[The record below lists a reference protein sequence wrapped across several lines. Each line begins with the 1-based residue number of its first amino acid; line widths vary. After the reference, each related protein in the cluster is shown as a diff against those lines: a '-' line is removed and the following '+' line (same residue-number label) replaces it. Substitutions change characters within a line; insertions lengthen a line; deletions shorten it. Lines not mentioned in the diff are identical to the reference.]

1 MEYIPRK
8 PDRNVNVTRTSPLR
22 DFFTMLIGAGVIL
35 VAVYVV
41 LGLLVDFL
49 VPRISPETEQKLSGF
64 FQNKYTADTSVPEE
78 SKSLQVLVD
87 RMQKQC
93 VSLPY
98 PMKVEIAGSDMIN
111 ALALPGGRIV
121 VFSGL
126 LEKVQSENELAFV
139 LAHEMG
145 HFANRDHLS
154 GIGRGLVFMA
164 LSLSLFGP
172 NNPIGDKIASFL
184 EVSELGFSRK
194 HETMADEYALEKLD
208 CLYGHVAGATGFF
221 ELTSKMEE
229 NNFAGHYLSTHP
241 LSEKRITHLTDL
253 AGEKGFRREGE
264 LVPYSFVP

>member
-22 DFFTMLIGAGVIL
+22 DFFAMLFGAGAIL
-35 VAVYVV
+35 VAIYIV

-49 VPRISPETEQKLSGF
+49 VPRISPETEQMLSGF
-64 FQNKYTADTSVPEE
+64 FQNKYTADASVPEE
-78 SKSLQVLVD
+78 NKSLQMLVD
-87 RMQKQC
+87 RMQQQC

-98 PMKVEIAGSDMIN
+98 SLQVEIADSEMIN
-111 ALALPGGRIV
+111 AFALPGGRIV

-126 LEKVQSENELAFV
+126 LEKVRSENELAFV

-164 LSLSLFGP
+164 LSLSIFGP
-172 NNPIGDKIASFL
+172 DNPIGEKIGSFL

-194 HETMADEYALEKLD
+194 HETMADEYALEKLN

-221 ELTSKMEE
+221 EYTSEMEA

-241 LSEKRITHLTDL
+241 LSEKRIAHLTDL
-253 AGEKGFRREGE
+253 AGEKGFKGEGE
-264 LVPYSFVP
+264 LVPYP